1 MILMQIAEGWFNGFL
16 KDLNLLDEKTKK
28 LGESRMSVC
37 LECPIRT
44 GDRCD
49 RNKTG
54 SNKHGISFNG
64 CGCIITKKTL
74 CIECVCPGGHW

>member
-1 MILMQIAEGWFNGFL
+1 MQIAEGWFNGFL

-28 LGESRMSVC
+28 LGEARISIC
-37 LECPIRT
+37 LNCPIRS

-49 RNKTG
+49 INKSG
-54 SNKHGISFNG
+54 VSRLGFSFKG
-64 CGCIITKKTL
+64 CGCKIDKKTL